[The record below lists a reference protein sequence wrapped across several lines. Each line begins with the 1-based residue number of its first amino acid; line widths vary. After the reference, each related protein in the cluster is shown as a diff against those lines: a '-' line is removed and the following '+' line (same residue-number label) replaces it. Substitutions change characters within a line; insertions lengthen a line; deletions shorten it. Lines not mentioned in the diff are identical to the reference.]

1 MLSDCSVLLIQ
12 LNPTTFSGAQN
23 QNLFSSPRPDGD
35 SLGVLLLLLPLLLG
49 PPRLL
54 RPVLPRLVDLDL
66 LLTALLAAERH
77 VTSARAERKKNNHT
91 AVSKRFILIPLW
103 RSLTVAVERRRD
115 LK

>member
-35 SLGVLLLLLPLLLG
+35 SLGALLLLLPLLLG

-77 VTSARAERKKNNHT
+77 VTSARKEKKTHT
-91 AVSKRFILIPLW
+91 AVSKRFMLIPLW
-103 RSLTVAVERRRD
+103 RSLAVAVERRRD